1 MMLAK
6 FSLLMIMTSLLFL
19 IVGLP
24 NEKNDNDLLKVSEV
38 SKLIIFQIAKYR
50 NSDFDISKIKVDSLN
65 LPSTLKSSS
74 NPDTRIL
81 WLGPENWLVFS
92 SKKDLMELEKNQ
104 FDEKDFAITD
114 ISHSRSIIELEGN
127 LVNEVLKKGCPLD
140 IDSLKEGDCANS
152 VYNGITITLDFI
164 SDNPKKVRIFGLRS
178 FGESL
183 HHSVTDACLEF
194 GYKAI

>member
-1 MMLAK
+1 MTYISPLK
-6 FSLLMIMTSLLFL
+6 FVHKTGKFGDYS
-19 IVGLP
+19 
-24 NEKNDNDLLKVSEV
+24 EKNDNDILKVSEV
-38 SKLIIFQIAKYR
+38 SKLTIFQIARYR
-50 NSDFDISKIKVDSLN
+50 NSEFDISKIKVDSLN

-74 NPDTRIL
+74 NSDTRIL

-92 SKKDLMELEKNQ
+92 SKKNLMELEKSQ

-140 IDSLKEGDCANS
+140 INSFKEGDCANS
-152 VYNGITITLDFI
+152 VYNGITITIDFI
-164 SDNPKKVRIFGLRS
+164 SDNPKKVRVLGLRS

-183 HHSVTDACLEF
+183 YHSITDACLEF
-194 GYKAI
+194 GFKSI